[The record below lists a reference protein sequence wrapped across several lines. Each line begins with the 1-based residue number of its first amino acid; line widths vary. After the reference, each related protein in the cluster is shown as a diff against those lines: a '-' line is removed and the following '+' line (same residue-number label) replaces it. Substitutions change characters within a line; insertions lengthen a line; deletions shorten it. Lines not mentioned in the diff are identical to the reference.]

1 MEASEYLKMIKE
13 RLISDS
19 ASWGS
24 LVTLALG
31 ITVLVTLMTFYAQG

>member
-31 ITVLVTLMTFYAQG
+31 ITVLVTLMMLQAQG

>member
-1 MEASEYLKMIKE
+1 MESSEYLRMLKA

-31 ITVLVTLMTFYAQG
+31 VTLLVILMMVYSQG

>member
-1 MEASEYLKMIKE
+1 MESSEYLRMLKE
-13 RLISDS
+13 KLISDS

-31 ITVLVTLMTFYAQG
+31 VTLLVILMMVYSQG